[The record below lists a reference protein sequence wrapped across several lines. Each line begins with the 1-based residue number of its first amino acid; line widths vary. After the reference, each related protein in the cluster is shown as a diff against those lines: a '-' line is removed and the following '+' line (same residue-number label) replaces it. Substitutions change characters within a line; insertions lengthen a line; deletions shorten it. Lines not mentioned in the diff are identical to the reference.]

1 MDLSGFLG
9 SLSDTFSS
17 ALSWIK
23 NSLLGLGNWALDHL
37 KSVWGILKG
46 GVLAVLK
53 ALKTLS
59 HLNWRELWQLIKKG
73 YDHLRQWIA
82 WWQKHILKPLSDMRA
97 SIMRLYNTFFR
108 PVIAILESL
117 RTMVRFLS
125 IFDRKLAALLDSK
138 LSALES
144 LVMTPITAALKRLN
158 SLSST
163 LRAMLTPLGM
173 LDRVL
178 LLESMRRD
186 AALIWEVLTNPRAA
200 ISTVKAPPA
209 PYTYSD
215 LHSDVHLYAQTGNG
229 PVADYVQEAHAAAQE
244 VIQEVA

>member
-1 MDLSGFLG
+1 MDWSGFLG

-23 NSLLGLGNWALDHL
+23 NALGGLGSWVLDHL

-59 HLNWRELWQLIKKG
+59 HLNWRELWQHIKKG

-82 WWQKHILKPLSDMRA
+82 WYQKHVLKPISDLRKSVMQ
-97 SIMRLYNTFFR
+97 LYDTYFR
-108 PVIAILESL
+108 PVIAFLESL
-117 RTMVRFLS
+117 RTFVRFLS

-144 LVMTPITAALKRLN
+144 LVMTPITAMLKRLN
-158 SLSST
+158 SFSST

-186 AALIWEVLTNPRAA
+186 ASLIWQVLTNPLAA
-200 ISTVKAPPA
+200 IQAATAPAMPRTQTDRVNDFADFVAGRGGTYADSTDKLTLSFKNLLRGV
-209 PYTYSD
+209 
-215 LHSDVHLYAQTGNG
+215 
-229 PVADYVQEAHAAAQE
+229 E
-244 VIQEVA
+244 

>member
-37 KSVWGILKG
+37 KSVWGVLKG
-46 GVLAVLK
+46 GVLSVLK

-144 LVMTPITAALKRLN
+144 LVMTPITAMLKRLN
-158 SLSST
+158 GLSSY
-163 LRAMLTPLGM
+163 LRAILTPLGM

-186 AALIWEVLTNPRAA
+186 ASLIWQVLTNPLAA
-200 ISTVKAPPA
+200 I
-209 PYTYSD
+209 
-215 LHSDVHLYAQTGNG
+215 
-229 PVADYVQEAHAAAQE
+229 HAATAPATPRTQTDR
-244 VIQEVA
+244 VNDFADFVAGRGGTYADSTDKLTLSFKNLLGGVE

>member
-1 MDLSGFLG
+1 MDWSGFLG

-23 NSLLGLGNWALDHL
+23 NALGGLASWALDHL

-59 HLNWRELWQLIKKG
+59 HLNWRELWQYIKKT
-73 YDHLRQWIA
+73 YEHFRKWVQWYQDHV
-82 WWQKHILKPLSDMRA
+82 LKPISDLRRSVMQ
-97 SIMRLYNTFFR
+97 LYDTYFR
-108 PVIAILESL
+108 PVISFLESL
-117 RTMVRFLS
+117 RTFVRFLS

-138 LSALES
+138 LTWLENI
-144 LVMTPITAALKRLN
+144 VMTPITAMLKRIN
-158 SLSST
+158 SISST
-163 LRAMLTPLGM
+163 MRAMITPLGM

-186 AALIWEVLTNPRAA
+186 ASLIWEVLTNPRAA

-215 LHSDVHLYAQTGNG
+215 LHSDVQLYAQTGNG
-229 PVADYVQEAHAAAQE
+229 PIADYVQAAQAAGKE
-244 VIQEVA
+244 VLQGVA

>member
-1 MDLSGFLG
+1 MDWSGFLG

-23 NSLLGLGNWALDHL
+23 NSLLGLGNWALNHL
-37 KSVWGILKG
+37 KSVWGVLKG

-53 ALKTLS
+53 ALRTLS

-97 SIMRLYNTFFR
+97 SIMRLYNTYFR

-117 RTMVRFLS
+117 RTMVRFLA

-144 LVMTPITAALKRLN
+144 LVMTPITAMLKRLN
-158 SLSST
+158 GLSSY
-163 LRAMLTPLGM
+163 LRAILTPLGM

-186 AALIWEVLTNPRAA
+186 ASLIWEVLTNPQAA
-200 ISTVKAPPA
+200 IHQVAGPAA
-209 PYTYSD
+209 PYMYSD
-215 LHSDVHLYAQTGNG
+215 LSADVHIWATSNTG
-229 PVADYVQEAHAAAQE
+229 PVADYAQQAQAAGKE
-244 VIQEVA
+244 VLQGVA